1 MTTDLFCRRVEVV
14 GVNRIVAVAYVF
26 CTSTTA
32 MNVTDWNAI
41 ADAYS
46 EINAPQGR
54 AVLGFIR
61 EKLTK
66 LQPRRLFDYGGG
78 DGKFA
83 LFCAESLS
91 QTEIVTYDPSP
102 KMTSL
107 ARSLCADFKQIR
119 VIEAIKEVQSGI
131 FDVVTFNGV
140 WMCLATRETCLD
152 ALSATAR
159 LLRPNGSL
167 IASVTHPCFRT
178 CKFPNYST
186 DFSDRDYFN
195 DGTLFN
201 VTICEDT
208 RELHIVDTH
217 WSLTAMISQLNESGF
232 AIKNLY
238 ELPQSTSGSSQR
250 DASLW
255 LVIVARKL

>member
-1 MTTDLFCRRVEVV
+1 
-14 GVNRIVAVAYVF
+14 
-26 CTSTTA
+26 

-46 EINAPQGR
+46 EINDPEGR

-66 LQPRRLFDYGGG
+66 LQPRRLLDFGGA

-83 LFCAESLS
+83 VLCAESLS
-91 QTEIVTYDPSP
+91 QTDIVTYDPSP
-102 KMTSL
+102 RMTSL
-107 ARSLCADFKQIR
+107 ARSLCADFKQIH
-119 VIEAIKEVQSGI
+119 VTDAIEEVQSGI

-140 WMCLATRETCLD
+140 WMCLASREACLD
-152 ALSATAR
+152 ALSAIAT
-159 LLRPNGSL
+159 LLRPNGRL
-167 IASVTHPCFRT
+167 IASVTHPCFRS
-178 CKFPNYST
+178 CKFSNYST
-186 DFSDRDYFN
+186 DFNNRDYFN

-201 VTICEDT
+201 VTISEGT

-217 WSLTAMISQLNESGF
+217 WSLTTMSSQLTASGF
-232 AIKNLY
+232 AIENLY
-238 ELPQSTSGSSQR
+238 ELPQSTSGSTQN

-255 LVIVARKL
+255 LVIIARKL

>member
-1 MTTDLFCRRVEVV
+1 
-14 GVNRIVAVAYVF
+14 
-26 CTSTTA
+26 
-32 MNVTDWNAI
+32 MNITDWNAI

-46 EINAPQGR
+46 EMDDPEER
-54 AVLGFIR
+54 AVLTFIR

-66 LQPRRLFDYGGG
+66 LQPKRLLDYGGG

-83 LFCAESLS
+83 VLCAESLS
-91 QTEIVTYDPSP
+91 IQEIVTYDPAP
-102 KMTSL
+102 KMTAL

-119 VIEAIKEVQSGI
+119 VTGAIEEIQSGI
-131 FDVVTFNGV
+131 FDVVTFNAV
-140 WMCLATRETCLD
+140 WMCLTTREACLD
-152 ALSATAR
+152 TLSAIAR
-159 LLRPNGSL
+159 LLRSNGCL

-178 CKFPNYST
+178 CKFPNYFT
-186 DFSDRDYFN
+186 DFSNRDYFN

-201 VTICEDT
+201 VTIHDGE

-217 WSLTAMISQLNESGF
+217 WSLTAMTSQLNESGF
-232 AIKNLY
+232 VIENLY
-238 ELPQSTSGSSQR
+238 ELPRSTTGSSQH